1 MGLTEFAFSLFIFPI
16 LIFIAVFIFER
27 AFGTRLIR
35 LGCTCWEQVPWRESR
50 ESRISSTV
58 APEPSALARYVYRY
72 CYMLPYENSYQMF
85 I

>member
-27 AFGTRLIR
+27 AFGSRLIR
-35 LGCTCWEQVPWRESR
+35 MGCTCWERVPWHESQSR
-50 ESRISSTV
+50 ESRIS
-58 APEPSALARYVYRY
+58 PEPSNVARYVYRFVLLQY
-72 CYMLPYENSYQMF
+72 VPV